1 MSSRPIM
8 GSWVIPIWN
17 VFFFREAKRLATAAS
32 HQRKEQLPPPWKKKY
47 FSLFQIYY
55 FLTGCWPAA
64 VITFSILS
72 CAVREPGYLHADW
85 EGPSSE
91 NPHTRKGLSISFFF
105 FHKKTSSTA
114 SRHARLLP
122 NPTVYRLLLFSSLL
136 PKNVL
141 GTVNFFLFFLLLLL
155 CPVNFYSTQV
165 WCCRHQ
171 FVVCCGYLMFP

>member
-1 MSSRPIM
+1 M
-8 GSWVIPIWN
+8 
-17 VFFFREAKRLATAAS
+17 FFFSREAKRLATAAS
-32 HQRKEQLPPPWKKKY
+32 HQRKEQLPPPGKKKY

-105 FHKKTSSTA
+105 FFTKKPPQQLPDTQGFSLTRLYSA
-114 SRHARLLP
+114 SF
-122 NPTVYRLLLFSSLL
+122 Y
-136 PKNVL
+136 
-141 GTVNFFLFFLLLLL
+141 FLH
-155 CPVNFYSTQV
+155 
-165 WCCRHQ
+165 CCRR
-171 FVVCCGYLMFP
+171 MFSVP